1 MVGVPDLNVRKEKEP
16 IQSMSDKEIIV
27 ASLHRV
33 ERRIRTNRLLKE
45 LAFGAIVFLA
55 IPLLLK
61 IWDLYAPLRGVTV
74 SIIVGSWVLLF
85 AAYVV
90 WRSLQKG
97 TLNEAAVSIDATAK
111 MHDELKTAFWFVNNP
126 RPSEWVDAQ
135 IRRAATKAQ
144 TLNVNVLYP
153 RRIPK
158 TSYVAAGM
166 VFLFVALNFVPLP
179 LNHNWLTLQAAPAFA
194 LNEKEAAILKQT
206 QELLKKAEK
215 LKQSDLEQKLEDI
228 VQQLQEG
235 KIDAQQAAQMLDN
248 IQNELEEGNLDAA
261 SINEGLEEMAKD
273 LQQSDKLDP
282 TAQAMQ
288 NKQLNMAAEELRKLA
303 EKLGLNT
310 PQQTKDMQKSLQQAA
325 ENTRPGLEDLAKML
339 KEAAENLKNGQQDAA
354 QQGLQGAAQQLDALE
369 ARIESQELKNE
380 ASKEIQGLKDSLQQ
394 RQQGGGQKQ
403 GGKGQQQQA
412 GGKAQ
417 GGQGQKPQPG
427 QKGEQSADGQAQDG
441 GEGEPTDQQGENG
454 QAGSPVP
461 GGGDGNGLM
470 PSGKGGSDAPRE
482 GAATKLDVKLQEEK
496 VQGMA
501 DGGEKP
507 ENLEETSKQERSR
520 LDYRNVKSD
529 LSPAQKDLLNQ
540 DRIPWEYRSLIKE
553 YFQAIRPAA
562 KGEGKRDSAQP

>member
-1 MVGVPDLNVRKEKEP
+1 MVGVPDLNVRKEEEP

-33 ERRIRTNRLLKE
+33 EKRIRRNRLSKE

-55 IPLLLK
+55 VPLLLK
-61 IWDLYAPLRGVTV
+61 IWDLFDPLRGATV

-85 AAYVV
+85 SGYVI

-97 TLNEAAVSIDATAK
+97 TLNEAAASVDATANL
-111 MHDELKTAFWFVNNP
+111 HDELKTAFWFVNNP
-126 RPSEWVDAQ
+126 RPSDWVDAQ
-135 IRRAATKAQ
+135 IRRAATNAQ
-144 TLNVNVLYP
+144 ALNVETLYP
-153 RRIPK
+153 RKVPK
-158 TSYVAAGM
+158 TSYIAAGM
-166 VFLFVALNFVPLP
+166 VFLFVALNVVPLS

-194 LNEKEAAILKQT
+194 LNEKEADILKQT
-206 QELLKKAEK
+206 QELLKKAAK
-215 LKQSDLEQKLEDI
+215 LKQSDVEQKLEDI

-248 IQNELEEGNLDAA
+248 IQSELEEGNLDAA

-282 TAQAMQ
+282 AAQAMQ
-288 NKQLNMAAEELRKLA
+288 NKQLNLAAEELRKLA

-339 KEAAENLKNGQQDAA
+339 KQAAENLKNGQQDAA
-354 QQGLQGAAQQLDALE
+354 QQGLESAAQQLDALE
-369 ARIESQELKNE
+369 ARIESQELANQ

-394 RQQGGGQKQ
+394 RQQQSGGQKQ

-441 GEGEPTDQQGENG
+441 GEGEPTDQAGENG

-540 DRIPWEYRSLIKE
+540 DHIPWEYRSLIKE

-562 KGEGKRDSAQP
+562 KTGTNK